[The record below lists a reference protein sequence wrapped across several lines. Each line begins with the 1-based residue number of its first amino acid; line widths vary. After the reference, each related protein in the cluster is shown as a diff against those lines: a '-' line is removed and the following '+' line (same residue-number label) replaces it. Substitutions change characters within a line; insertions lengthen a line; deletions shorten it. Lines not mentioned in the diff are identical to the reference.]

1 MKWSDADEA
10 ELLRLWNDGLSAG
23 VIEKRLKN
31 RTRSAILG
39 KLDRLG
45 VLKDSGHQTV
55 STVAPP
61 LRKSTK
67 FKEEPKPR
75 RPRDQF
81 GNKMSGLGEDKK
93 PLSSPAWSPLPGSV
107 PVGLMERTGCCFIV
121 SRDSPFLYCD
131 RPTEKGVSYCTHHI
145 QVMKPKPQDKGRHF
159 PPHKMSHIRIA
170 PTKGIQG

>member
-10 ELLRLWNDGLSAG
+10 ELLRLWNDGQSAG

-67 FKEEPKPR
+67 VKEDPKPR

-107 PVGLMERTGCCFIV
+107 PVGLMERTGCAFPCCK
-121 SRDSPFLYCD
+121 DSPYVFCDLPTVPGKAYC
-131 RPTEKGVSYCTHHI
+131 EGH
-145 QVMKPKPQDKGRHF
+145 MKRMKSTAQDKGRHF

-170 PTKGIQG
+170 PTKGMQG